1 MSITTTTNKKKLFD
15 GRKMW
20 LVFAGLASVAVA
32 ILAFT
37 IMSGVTATQSYWV
50 LGKDVPAR
58 TQVTTDILTE
68 VVTSAGKVPPTALD
82 INMITTGES
91 YTKYSLKAGDILT
104 ESNTGDLLTLSEGL
118 PKDFVIAS
126 FVADPSTAAGGNVN
140 RGDYIDIIVT
150 ADDVNVTGSEGTASS
165 FVLQHIL
172 VIDATVDLDS
182 YSADESAATTT
193 TADGTVAE
201 ESVSGNTADSALRS
215 GIPTLFTVG
224 LTQQNAAILA
234 VATKYEMF
242 VVLSSAD
249 ASDGNINL
257 NPGTASVPSMW
268 GTAPDAGAETD
279 NTFGQGETAG
289 EAVTK
294 PTETE
299 KPSAPS
305 TPAPAATDDATN
317 NDSTDA
323 PVDEDVPVED

>member
-1 MSITTTTNKKKLFD
+1 MSITTTTSKKKLFD

-82 INMITTGES
+82 INMITSGDS

-104 ESNTGDLLTLSEGL
+104 ASNTGDLLTLSEGL

-126 FVADPSTAAGGNVN
+126 FIADPSTAAGGNVN

-150 ADDVNVTGSEGTASS
+150 ADDVNVTGTEGTAAS

-172 VIDATVDLDS
+172 VIDATVNLDS

-193 TADGTVAE
+193 TADGTAPEAE
-201 ESVSGNTADSALRS
+201 PVSGNTADSSLRS

-224 LTQQNAAILA
+224 LTQENAAILA

-249 ASDGNINL
+249 AAEGKINL

-268 GTAPDAGAETD
+268 GSAPDAGANTD
-279 NTFGQGETAG
+279 NTFGQGGSDE
-289 EAVTK
+289 EDVTK
-294 PTETE
+294 PVEAEEPTT
-299 KPSAPS
+299 PS
-305 TPAPAATDDATN
+305 TPAPVATN
-317 NDSTDA
+317 GANTDEPSTDEEA
-323 PVDEDVPVED
+323 PIEE